1 MTSSAV
7 RPGKARTAAVA
18 LAALVGGAT
27 LVLGI
32 LPGQTAETDGG
43 LRASLTSLRTSVS
56 SPAGGYW
63 IVDAAGAVTS
73 FGGAANYGSAP
84 AHLNQ
89 PIVGIV
95 STSDGLGYWLVA
107 KDGGVFAFGD
117 AAYSGNALGTSSTGS
132 VVGMTSEPGHGT
144 VGPQGPAGP
153 PGIQG
158 NHGPT
163 GATGP
168 QGLPGVP
175 GIPGLMGVQGIPGP
189 TGAPGIQGIP
199 GPVGPTGIQGD
210 SGTPGTPGATGAT
223 GAPGLNGVMHF
234 AEFFGLAPPDNA
246 ATVAAGTNVQFP
258 QDGPSD
264 GSIVRISASQFNLS
278 NIGTYQV
285 YFQVPVTE
293 SGQLV
298 VSLDSGGGPVE
309 QAYTVVGRGATTSQ
323 IVETTLVQ
331 TTVSD
336 TLLAVQNPAGA
347 ASALTITPLAG
358 GNDPVSS
365 SIVIEQIG

>member
-1 MTSSAV
+1 M
-7 RPGKARTAAVA
+7 AAVA
-18 LAALVGGAT
+18 LAALVGAST

-32 LPGQTAETDGG
+32 LPGQTGQPDGV
-43 LRASLTSLRTSVS
+43 LHVSLTSLKTSVS

-117 AAYSGNALGTSSTGS
+117 ATYSGNALGTSSTGT
-132 VVGMTSEPGHGT
+132 VVGMTSVPGHGT
-144 VGPQGPAGP
+144 PGPQGPAGS

-158 NHGPT
+158 IQGLTGTT
-163 GATGP
+163 GA
-168 QGLPGVP
+168 PGIP
-175 GIPGLMGVQGIPGP
+175 GIPGLPGLMGIQ
-189 TGAPGIQGIP
+189 GIQGIP
-199 GPVGPTGIQGD
+199 GTTGPPGIQGD
-210 SGTPGTPGATGAT
+210 PGTPGTTGAT

-246 ATVAAGTNVQFP
+246 ATVAVGTNVQFP
-258 QDGPSD
+258 QNGPSD
-264 GSIVRISASQFNLS
+264 GSIVRASPSQFNLS

-298 VSLDSGGGPVE
+298 VSIDSGGGPLE
-309 QAYTVVGRGATTSQ
+309 LPYTVVGRGTTTTQ

-331 TTVSD
+331 TTVVN
-336 TLLAVQNPAGA
+336 TLLSVQNPAGA
-347 ASALTITPLAG
+347 STALTITPLAG

>member
-1 MTSSAV
+1 MTSSPS
-7 RPGKARTAAVA
+7 RIGRTRVAALGVA
-18 LAALVGGAT
+18 ALIGVAALVFAT
-27 LVLGI
+27 
-32 LPGQTAETDGG
+32 LPGQADQPQSAARIS
-43 LRASLTSLRTSVS
+43 LASLKTSVT

-63 IVDAAGAVTS
+63 IVDAAGAVTAY
-73 FGGAANYGSAP
+73 GGATDYGSAP

-107 KDGGVFAFGD
+107 RDGGVFAFGD

-132 VVGMTSEPGHGT
+132 VVGMTSVPGHGT
-144 VGPQGPAGP
+144 AGPQGPTGP
-153 PGIQG
+153 P
-158 NHGPT
+158 
-163 GATGP
+163 
-168 QGLPGVP
+168 
-175 GIPGLMGVQGIPGP
+175 GVQGIQGPTGP

-199 GPVGPTGIQGD
+199 GLPGLMGIQGIP
-210 SGTPGTPGATGAT
+210 GIPGTPGVQGIPGPVGPPGIQGVPGTAGTTGAT

-234 AEFFGLAPPDNA
+234 AEFFGLAPPDNV
-246 ATVAAGTNVQFP
+246 ATVAAGADVQFP
-258 QDGPSD
+258 QNGPTD
-264 GSIVRISASQFNLS
+264 GSIVRTSSSQFDLS

-285 YFQVPVTE
+285 SFQVPVTE
-293 SGQLV
+293 AGQLV

-309 QAYTVVGRGATTSQ
+309 LPYTVVGRETTTTQ

-331 TTVSD
+331 TTVVNS
-336 TLLAVQNPAGA
+336 LLSVQNPAS
-347 ASALTITPLAG
+347 ASTALTITPMAG